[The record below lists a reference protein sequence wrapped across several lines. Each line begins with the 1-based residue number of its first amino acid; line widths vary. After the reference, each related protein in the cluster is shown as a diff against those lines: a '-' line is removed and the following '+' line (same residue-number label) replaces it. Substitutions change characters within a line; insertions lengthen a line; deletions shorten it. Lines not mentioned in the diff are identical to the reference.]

1 MKVVFHPEAYEEM
14 LESAR
19 FYETRSEGLGA
30 DFLDAVEE
38 VTRSIQQF
46 PKAGRIETRC
56 PQAACS
62 WFPLQRSLPGAGSA
76 DFHRSGNA
84 PTPTARLLEKAIEV
98 LSFYFDDRYWE
109 LPSRKRA
116 RIGDLPRLNDRTDLT
131 TSTLRII
138 PHNGTRFGSASE
150 GLALPD

>member
-1 MKVVFHPEAYEEM
+1 MKVAFHSEAYEEM

-19 FYETRSEGLGA
+19 LYETRSEGLGA

-38 VTRSIQQF
+38 VTRKHPAVSQ
-46 PKAGRIETRC
+46 GWSHRETRC

-62 WFPLQRSLPGAGSA
+62 WFPIQRSLPGAGSA

-98 LSFYFDDRYWE
+98 LSFYR
-109 LPSRKRA
+109 
-116 RIGDLPRLNDRTDLT
+116 
-131 TSTLRII
+131 
-138 PHNGTRFGSASE
+138 
-150 GLALPD
+150 